1 MPGSIKD
8 LSLLLMAW
16 IPGLILAQQVSLNSQ
31 DMEDLLYRNESAF
44 IPDTPGDG
52 YSVDS
57 LTLDLNSASVEDLEA
72 SGLFTTYQI
81 HMLLEYLEKFGPIYS
96 IYELAAIPGFRHG
109 SFEKIKSAVSL
120 NKVKIPK
127 GKNPGQH
134 MIMLSLERI
143 FPGGEAKLVNP
154 NSEAKADYTG
164 SMLRSTLRIRSHPW
178 RKISMAMTYEK
189 DAGELFLYQNR
200 PQFLSGYLSY
210 KGDRFIKHVVLGN
223 FKMNQ
228 GVGLVNGDGFMHRV
242 GDFRVNQLSMSKLK
256 PYASL
261 TETKFEQGVACKM
274 DYYKFQLQLWASY
287 RKISLSPKAIEEN
300 PETNNWLDYQ
310 RTSGLFRTKAE
321 LEARE
326 LAYRIHYGV
335 QLLFRHQRLS
345 AGVLYGCEWV
355 GLSKKAMVLLKEK
368 PVPTPQPKVSLHGN
382 WYKRKIQ
389 IFGEFSLSELHSLA
403 FLLGTQYHFNDFV
416 QGSLL
421 IHHYEPGYQGSLPSS
436 YASGSHIS
444 NEQGIAFHLHMETG
458 KNMTA
463 RLAGEVFR
471 YPSPRYLTNVP
482 SGGYRLD
489 LSLQSPGNKTLQWRA
504 RVVSKT
510 WQTSPAE
517 EKSKIRPL
525 LDSRVSRIDGQLIY
539 KHHDRF
545 RWQSRL
551 VISHFSQK
559 QTTVPG
565 YATLQQV
572 TIAPL
577 KYFKATAQFV
587 LFHVSNWEN
596 RIYLYE
602 PGFYYSFS
610 FPAYYGSGQK
620 TTLLLTIKPTNG
632 VSVSAK
638 ISSLINRG
646 NREWETGIQ
655 LRLKL

>member
-1 MPGSIKD
+1 MLFI
-8 LSLLLMAW
+8 AW

-52 YSVDS
+52 YSEDS
-57 LTLDLNSASVEDLEA
+57 LILDLNSASVEDLEA

-81 HMLLEYLEKFGPIYS
+81 HTLMEYREKFGPIYS
-96 IYELAAIPGFRHG
+96 IYELAVIPGFRHG
-109 SFEKIKSAVSL
+109 SFEEIKSAVSL
-120 NKVKIPK
+120 NKIKIPK
-127 GKNPGQH
+127 GKNQGQY
-134 MIMLSLERI
+134 MIMLSLERA
-143 FPGGEAKLVNP
+143 FP
-154 NSEAKADYTG
+154 EAKADYTG
-164 SMLRSTLRIRSHPW
+164 SLMRSTLRIRLRPW

-189 DAGELFLYQNR
+189 DAGELFLYQNK

-210 KGDRFIKHVVLGN
+210 KGDRSIKQVVLGN

-228 GVGLVNGDGFMHRV
+228 GLGLVNGDGFMHRV

-261 TETKFEQGVACKM
+261 TETKFEKGVACKM
-274 DYYKFQLQLWASY
+274 DYNRFQLQLWASY
-287 RKISLSPKAIEEN
+287 HKISLSPKAIKEN
-300 PETNNWLDYQ
+300 HKTNNWLDYQ
-310 RTSGLFRTKAE
+310 RTSGLFRTIAE

-326 LAYRIHYGV
+326 LGFRAHTGV
-335 QLLFRHQRLS
+335 QLLFRQQRLS
-345 AGVLYGCEWV
+345 AGILYGCEWV
-355 GLSKKAMVLLKEK
+355 GPSKKAELMLKQK
-368 PVPTPQPKVSLHGN
+368 TAPLPRPKVSLHGN

-389 IFGEFSLSELHSLA
+389 LFGEISLSEFHSLA
-403 FLLGTQYHFNDFV
+403 FLFGTQYHFNDYV

-421 IHHYEPGYQGSLPSS
+421 IHHYAPGYQGSLPSS
-436 YASGSHIS
+436 YISGSHIS

-458 KNMTA
+458 KNVTA
-463 RLAGEVFR
+463 MLAGEVFR
-471 YPSPRYLTNVP
+471 YPSPRYRTNVP

-489 LSLQSPGNKTLQWRA
+489 LSLLSPGNNTLQWRA

-517 EKSKIRPL
+517 EQSKIRPL
-525 LDSRVSRIDGQLIY
+525 LDSRVNRFDGQLIY
-539 KHHDRF
+539 QHHDRF
-545 RWQSRL
+545 RWQVRL
-551 VISHFSQK
+551 VISQFSQK
-559 QTTVPG
+559 RITVPG

-577 KYFKATAQFV
+577 KYLKATAQFV
-587 LFHVSNWEN
+587 LFHVSDWEN

-638 ISSLINRG
+638 ISGLINRG